1 MTDMNET
8 ILNPETPGAVNPVPV
23 GAADAAE
30 GTAANPAPAAGGTAA
45 MVAAMRQDHAA
56 TGSGGDAA
64 AVADAGGDA
73 TDAADD
79 AGVAAVAADD
89 DAAVIDAAG
98 EDAATSAA
106 ASETGDGAAAG
117 EPYAPGL
124 VQVRRMGRRAADIA
138 AARAEKLREVKA
150 RGESSELRAAKA
162 AVAAAGTVSL
172 TPAEERDLR
181 DYAEG
186 EDDLRELREEKLEE
200 KREQA
205 ALRQARSRVNA
216 EVPSRTLVQRPTY
229 GATRGKVEL
238 HVRDTYA
245 FLLGREA
252 DPERHKGYISG
263 MFAAGKAIRTLVQG
277 HVAGCPYAT
286 WYLVQIEEG
295 MARFRALVQEK
306 EAQARALVEAVTVV
320 RLDPFTSRRPAE
332 VPLDFVVSYG
342 FHFAD
347 MLVRFDN
354 VLRLLQ
360 SYLRQHF
367 ISQEE
372 YRAIRNP
379 LAKELR
385 TLFRLPMLWRFVGRD
400 AVLQQTNQLLAAE
413 HDMGR
418 LPQEILDG
426 ERLPQ
431 LV

>member
-1 MTDMNET
+1 MTDVNET

-30 GTAANPAPAAGGTAA
+30 GTAANPAPAAGSTAA

-73 TDAADD
+73 TDAADG
-79 AGVAAVAADD
+79 AGVAAVAAGDD
-89 DAAVIDAAG
+89 EAVADAAG
-98 EDAATSAA
+98 GETATTAAG
-106 ASETGDGAAAG
+106 EGIKDGAAAG
-117 EPYAPGL
+117 EPHAPGL
-124 VQVRRMGRRAADIA
+124 VQVGRMGRRVADDA

-426 ERLPQ
+426 TRLPQ

>member
-1 MTDMNET
+1 MTDVNET

-64 AVADAGGDA
+64 AVADAAGGETA
-73 TDAADD
+73 TT
-79 AGVAAVAADD
+79 
-89 DAAVIDAAG
+89 AAG
-98 EDAATSAA
+98 E
-106 ASETGDGAAAG
+106 GIKDGAAAG
-117 EPYAPGL
+117 EPHAPGL
-124 VQVRRMGRRAADIA
+124 VQVGRMGRRVADDA

-263 MFAAGKAIRTLVQG
+263 MWWCPKMYADKRRANKKQRRHGIFEVWKLKIPFAVP
-277 HVAGCPYAT
+277 VA
-286 WYLVQIEEG
+286 VDRI
-295 MARFRALVQEK
+295 
-306 EAQARALVEAVTVV
+306 
-320 RLDPFTSRRPAE
+320 
-332 VPLDFVVSYG
+332 
-342 FHFAD
+342 
-347 MLVRFDN
+347 
-354 VLRLLQ
+354 
-360 SYLRQHF
+360 
-367 ISQEE
+367 
-372 YRAIRNP
+372 
-379 LAKELR
+379 
-385 TLFRLPMLWRFVGRD
+385 
-400 AVLQQTNQLLAAE
+400 
-413 HDMGR
+413 
-418 LPQEILDG
+418 
-426 ERLPQ
+426 
-431 LV
+431 

>member
-1 MTDMNET
+1 MTDVNET

-56 TGSGGDAA
+56 TGSGDDAA

-73 TDAADD
+73 TEAADD
-79 AGVAAVAADD
+79 AGVAAVAAN
-89 DAAVIDAAG
+89 DAAAVADAG
-98 EDAATSAA
+98 NDDSATSAA
-106 ASETGDGAAAG
+106 ADDDDDAAAAG
-117 EPYAPGL
+117 EPQAPGL

-162 AVAAAGTVSL
+162 AVAAAGVSL

-418 LPQEILDG
+418 LPQEILEG
-426 ERLPQ
+426 TRLPQ

>member
-1 MTDMNET
+1 MTDVNET

-64 AVADAGGDA
+64 AVADADGDA

-79 AGVAAVAADD
+79 DGVAAVAAGDD
-89 DAAVIDAAG
+89 EAVADAAG
-98 EDAATSAA
+98 GETATSAA

-117 EPYAPGL
+117 EPHAPGL
-124 VQVRRMGRRAADIA
+124 VQVGRMGRRVADDA

-263 MFAAGKAIRTLVQG
+263 MWWCPKMYADKRRANKKQRRHGIFEVWKLKIPFAVP
-277 HVAGCPYAT
+277 VA
-286 WYLVQIEEG
+286 
-295 MARFRALVQEK
+295 
-306 EAQARALVEAVTVV
+306 
-320 RLDPFTSRRPAE
+320 
-332 VPLDFVVSYG
+332 
-342 FHFAD
+342 
-347 MLVRFDN
+347 
-354 VLRLLQ
+354 
-360 SYLRQHF
+360 
-367 ISQEE
+367 
-372 YRAIRNP
+372 
-379 LAKELR
+379 
-385 TLFRLPMLWRFVGRD
+385 VGR
-400 AVLQQTNQLLAAE
+400 
-413 HDMGR
+413 
-418 LPQEILDG
+418 I
-426 ERLPQ
+426 
-431 LV
+431 